1 MKRERFEV
9 LAPAGSM
16 EILKAVLEA
25 GADAV
30 YVGGQRFGAR
40 AYANNFSDEELL
52 AAIDYV
58 HLHEKKLY
66 LTVNT
71 LMKNRELPELIQYLK
86 PFYQQ
91 GLDAVIVQDMGALK
105 AIHRAYPRLSRRESF
120 GDTMHPTICFPRF
133 LASGSRRILT
143 QGTI

>member
-40 AYANNFSDEELL
+40 AYANNFSTEELL
-52 AAIDYV
+52 ERCRKEMALQMRIPSPKIIQTKADVAIETGGVTTKVVVDRAVSSYS
-58 HLHEKKLY
+58 
-66 LTVNT
+66 TGNF
-71 LMKNRELPELIQYLK
+71 LP
-86 PFYQQ
+86 
-91 GLDAVIVQDMGALK
+91 DIVS
-105 AIHRAYPRLSRRESF
+105 Y
-120 GDTMHPTICFPRF
+120 
-133 LASGSRRILT
+133 
-143 QGTI
+143 

>member
-1 MKRERFEV
+1 MTMRRVRNEDRTMKRERFEV

-71 LMKNRELPELIQYLK
+71 LMKNRELPELIEYLK
-86 PFYQQ
+86 VKLHEREFHTDCIFKAYAIIQKT
-91 GLDAVIVQDMGALK
+91 DMAK
-105 AIHRAYPRLSRRESF
+105 RRW
-120 GDTMHPTICFPRF
+120 DIWK
-133 LASGSRRILT
+133 ILT
-143 QGTI
+143 PES